1 MTTAWYC
8 TTLPS
13 PSKIMNSVPGLSYWE
28 LRNLILGELKNFSLG
43 LYCKVMSPAV
53 ITQAHT
59 LITDLHSTHI
69 LHHTHTTQPHAIVR
83 RGRDR
88 QKNIMHLQIPYSLH
102 MLHPLTH
109 TISSKHKIFT
119 HIHNSHT
126 IHSSLTY
133 ILYIH
138 AIALIKK

>member
-88 QKNIMHLQIPYSLH
+88 QKNIMHLQIPYKPGLH

-109 TISSKHKIFT
+109 AISRKHKIFHT
-119 HIHNSHT
+119 HTQFTYHPFLSNVHTYMQSH
-126 IHSSLTY
+126 S
-133 ILYIH
+133 
-138 AIALIKK
+138 